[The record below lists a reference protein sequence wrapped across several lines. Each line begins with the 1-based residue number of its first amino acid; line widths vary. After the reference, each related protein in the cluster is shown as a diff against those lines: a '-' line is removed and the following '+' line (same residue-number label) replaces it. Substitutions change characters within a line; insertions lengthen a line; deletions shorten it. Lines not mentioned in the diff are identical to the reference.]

1 MITLTCNGDERHAD
15 AQVEGKIT
23 TGSVGLPV
31 NVVLSDDFDGLA
43 TTVVFRA
50 GEVERDVVYTGKR
63 ITVPP
68 ECLTQSGIA
77 LMLGVYATDA
87 EGVRVIPTVWA
98 SAGTIRQGVRPSGV
112 DPAEPTP
119 SWPAQVQKIATDALA
134 AAEAAQAE
142 VDAWEEAA
150 SGWTAGARV
159 ESLDSTELEVTGSV
173 VEALGTPAYVA
184 DPAELA
190 DYGVTEP
197 GWYVLARVAAPDG
210 AAVTEGT
217 TVTGAAGSV
226 AEPGADHV
234 DVAVRFDVAAMAA
247 AVAIAWDASHADAFV
262 FRATDLAVRNLDY
275 RTTFYV
281 YDLAP
286 FVTWEYDVA
295 SDATFVEG
303 KAYWREEGDAYALV
317 PVTEYTAGD
326 QIPAWYEQVVTFQP
340 TADATFVEGK
350 AYYVLEGGAYVAA
363 TVTAGEPV
371 PEGTYY
377 EQATAYELTADA
389 TYQDGKAYWRRTG
402 TAYAEATVE
411 AGAPVPEVWY
421 VHKKMVV
428 GEGLTRNVTY
438 RLDVP
443 IDCPSEFRLP
453 EVEDEEHGC
462 WYEMRFRHTGS
473 YSSTLTP
480 PSPDVKVATQHT
492 QAETEGINMVDLH
505 YSAVA
510 GAKVWRFMNT
520 HSTFTADK
528 PALESLA
535 FRSAPATTEYAAG
548 AVLDTTGAVVV
559 ATYGDGHTKVVAPTY
574 SPANG
579 AALTAEDTE
588 LTATYT
594 EGGVTA
600 TATAPLTITGGE

>member
-1 MITLTCNGDERHAD
+1 MITLTANRRKATVTET
-15 AQVEGKIT
+15 ETIT
-23 TGSVGLPV
+23 TGSAGIPV
-31 NVVLSDDFDGLA
+31 RLDLSSDFDGLA
-43 TTVVFRA
+43 VTVCFKA
-50 GEVERDVVYTGKR
+50 GERHADRVWTGG
-63 ITVPP
+63 TVNVP
-68 ECLTQSGIA
+68 EKCLRRPGVP
-77 LMLGVYATDA
+77 LEVGVYAARADGT
-87 EGVRVIPTVWA
+87 VVIPTMLA
-98 SAGTIRQGVRPSGV
+98 SAGTIRQGVEPSGV
-112 DPAEPTP
+112 DPGEPDP
-119 SWPAQVQKIATDALA
+119 SWIAQVQQMAQD
-134 AAEAAQAE
+134 AQA
-142 VDAWEEAA
+142 VAEEMAA
-150 SGWTAGARV
+150 YLDTVEDGRVTSLDGTQLSAGAI
-159 ESLDSTELEVTGSV
+159 EV
-173 VEALGTPAYVA
+173 LGTPAYVA
-184 DPAELA
+184 DVAE
-190 DYGVTEP
+190 YGAYGITDP
-197 GWYVLARVAAPDG
+197 GWYVFARIAAPRGTAMD
-210 AAVTEGT
+210 GT
-217 TVTGAAGSV
+217 TVTGAAGYV
-226 AEPGADHV
+226 VGDGHV
-234 DVAVRFDVAAMAA
+234 DVAVAFEVAAMSQEI
-247 AVAIAWDASHADAFV
+247 AVTWTQGVTEAFA
-262 FRATDLAVRNLDY
+262 FKATDLAVRNLDY

-303 KAYWREEGDAYALV
+303 KAYWREDGDAYALV

-326 QIPAWYEQVVTFQP
+326 QIPAWYEQVVSYQP
-340 TADATFVEGK
+340 TADATFAEGK

-363 TVTAGEPV
+363 TVTVGDPV

-377 EQATAYELTADA
+377 EQATVFQPTADA

-443 IDCPSEFRLP
+443 VDCPSEFRLP

-505 YSAVA
+505 YSSVA

-520 HSTFTADK
+520 HSSFTADK
-528 PALESLA
+528 PALESVE
-535 FRSAPATTEYAAG
+535 FRSAPATTEYAVG
-548 AVLDTTGAVVV
+548 AALDTTGAEVV
-559 ATYGDGHTKVVAPTY
+559 ATYADGHRKLVTPTY

-579 AALTAEDTE
+579 ATLTAEDTT
-588 LTATYT
+588 LTASYT
-594 EGGVTA
+594 EGEVTA
-600 TATAPLTITGGE
+600 TATTPLTITGGE